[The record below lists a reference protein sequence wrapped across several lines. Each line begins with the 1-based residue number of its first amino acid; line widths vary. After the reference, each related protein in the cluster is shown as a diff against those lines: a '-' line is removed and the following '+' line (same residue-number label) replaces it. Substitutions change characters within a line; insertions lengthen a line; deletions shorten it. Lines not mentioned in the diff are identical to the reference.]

1 MYSIDSADKS
11 RDPERKE
18 VTKFFKD
25 ELGFKDN
32 EIEFVDRTNFYFE
45 EETGWL
51 TKFSDEELK
60 RLNESAKR
68 IFGDKKHGL
77 GKQILKIAI
86 CEC

>member
-11 RDPERKE
+11 REPERKE

-32 EIEFVDRTNFYFE
+32 EIEFVDRNNFYFE

-51 TKFSDEELK
+51 TKFSDEEL
-60 RLNESAKR
+60 
-68 IFGDKKHGL
+68 
-77 GKQILKIAI
+77 
-86 CEC
+86 